1 MIKNFFL
8 LLFLLTFISFAQA
21 QVAGR
26 WVGTI
31 TQTGSNNVASQYYFE
46 LNLKADSAGNVSGTS
61 YSFIR
66 KESGRYVLKV
76 NIEGKYNNN
85 KLVFKELNMIEYEN
99 TIQKR
104 ADYCVKSGT
113 LQLVKESNKIFLNGN
128 WSGVEHKTRNSCA
141 DGVILLEK
149 IPTESTTDL
158 LFEEEKIIKLKD
170 RTIKKGKVLV
180 VHATTLKI
188 EIYDDA
194 EEDGDMISL
203 NFNGTWLVKNYKI
216 RKRPLIRTIKID
228 PKSPFNFITTFAHN
242 LGKLPPN
249 TTALVIDDGKKKQ
262 KILLKSDLETSDVIY
277 LEFEEK

>member
-1 MIKNFFL
+1 MMKKFFL
-8 LLFLLTFISFAQA
+8 LLFSLTVASFAQA

-26 WVGTI
+26 WIGTI

-66 KESGRYVLKV
+66 KEGGRYVLKV
-76 NIEGKYNNN
+76 NIEGKENENEFI
-85 KLVFKELNMIEYEN
+85 FKELNMIEYEN

-104 ADYCVKSGT
+104 ADYCIKSGT
-113 LQLVKESNKIFLNGN
+113 LQLVKENSKTFLKGS
-128 WSGVEHKTRNSCA
+128 WSGIEHKTRNSCA
-141 DGVILLEK
+141 DGIILLEK
-149 IPTESTTDL
+149 MLPEPTNEL
-158 LFEEEKIIKLKD
+158 VFEEEKILKLKD
-170 RTIKKGKVLV
+170 RTIKKGKIIT

-203 NFNGTWLVKNYKI
+203 NFNGSWLVKNYKI
-216 RKRPLIRTIKID
+216 RKRPLVRTIKIN
-228 PKSPFNFITTFAHN
+228 PKSPFNFIITFAHN

-249 TTALVIDDGKKKQ
+249 TIALVIDDGKKKQ

>member
-1 MIKNFFL
+1 MKKFFL
-8 LLFLLTFISFAQA
+8 IIYLLIINTFAQA

-31 TQTGSNNVASQYYFE
+31 TQAGSNNVASQYYFE
-46 LNLKADSAGNVSGTS
+46 LNLRADSMGNVSGTS

-66 KESGRYVLKV
+66 KEGERYVLKV
-76 NIEGKYNNN
+76 NIEGKYNGNE
-85 KLVFKELNMIEYEN
+85 LVFKELNMIEYEN

-113 LQLVKESNKIFLNGN
+113 LRLVSENNNTFLKGN

-141 DGVILLEK
+141 DGVILLKK
-149 IPTESTTDL
+149 ITPELLNDL

-170 RTIKKGKVLV
+170 RTIKKGKVIT

-194 EEDGDMISL
+194 EEDGDMVSL
-203 NFNGTWLVKNYKI
+203 NFNGTWIVKNYKI
-216 RKRPLIRTIKID
+216 RKRPLVRTIKID

-249 TTALVIDDGKKKQ
+249 TTAIVIDDGKKKQ
-262 KILLKSDLETSDVIY
+262 KILLKSDLEASDVVY